1 MTTTCTFPTCGCPLN
16 ALCSP
21 LSTPEKRENARL
33 KRALAVAMEFLLERA
48 DAADDT
54 GPNAE
59 MKCLSEI
66 AGIMEGNY

>member
-1 MTTTCTFPTCGCPLN
+1 MRAPFRG
-16 ALCSP
+16 
-21 LSTPEKRENARL
+21 
-33 KRALAVAMEFLLERA
+33 RALLFGGEDDRSYALSAAMARTA
-48 DAADDT
+48 PADDT